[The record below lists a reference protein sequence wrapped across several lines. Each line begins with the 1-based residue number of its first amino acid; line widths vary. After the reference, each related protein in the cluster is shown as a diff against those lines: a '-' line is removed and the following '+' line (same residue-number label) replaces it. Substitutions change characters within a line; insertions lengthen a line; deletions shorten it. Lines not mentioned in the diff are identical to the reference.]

1 MPTQHSVT
9 EVRRRFA
16 SVIREVESGAHI
28 EVTRYGEAVA
38 VLVPCSEKNEP
49 QTQLFWDAYLAF
61 RQKHDLGE
69 VGLSEEEFVEFT
81 LSISRT

>member
-9 EVRRRFA
+9 VVCRRFA

-38 VLVPCSEKNEP
+38 VLVPCSDNREQ
-49 QTQLFWDAYLAF
+49 QT
-61 RQKHDLGE
+61 
-69 VGLSEEEFVEFT
+69 
-81 LSISRT
+81 